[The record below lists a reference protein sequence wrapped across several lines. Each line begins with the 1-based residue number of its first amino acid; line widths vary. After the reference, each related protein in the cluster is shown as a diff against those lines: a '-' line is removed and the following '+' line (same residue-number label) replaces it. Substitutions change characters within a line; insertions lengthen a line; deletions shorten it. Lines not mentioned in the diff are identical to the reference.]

1 MKNKISPSA
10 KKIGIVANYE
20 CLLQWDNYG
29 TLFQNFALQTVLRS
43 MDYDPFWIKT
53 CSRRDLVS
61 IHRKI
66 YNKSLQ
72 FFFDPS
78 DFKVL
83 LNDFFIQRT
92 SKSSLDPQIEQ
103 YDLFNITHPRFFE
116 EFMEQ
121 YLQRSSDL
129 YPVERVN
136 DHFPSADAYI
146 AGSDNVWGTVSDASF
161 LNFGSPDIVRIGYSV
176 SAPWSKLSNYWYHMA
191 RKKIQSFNALST
203 RELEGVEVCRKL
215 GKDSAV
221 QTLDPTLLLKKQD
234 YLDVSASDE
243 KILNLGPFILAYF
256 VNLFSLSHLPWQDL
270 CSLSIELHAEL
281 KVVPLQGAELVI
293 PSDYV
298 YTPSPSQWLK
308 AYSFAQCI
316 VTNSYH
322 GTIFAILMEKPFI
335 AIPQHHA
342 PKNERIPNLLGMLG
356 LKDRLYNTKHTI
368 YTQMMKPINWNDV
381 QSRLNTQRANSLEFL
396 KNALALI

>member
-1 MKNKISPSA
+1 MKQNLASSA

-78 DFKVL
+78 DVKSL
-83 LNDFFIQRT
+83 LIDFFQQRT
-92 SKSSLDPQIEQ
+92 SESSLAPQIER
-103 YDLFNITHPRFFE
+103 YDQFNNAHPRYFE
-116 EFMEQ
+116 EFMDQ
-121 YLQRSSDL
+121 HVQRSFDF
-129 YPVERVN
+129 YAVERVN
-136 DHFPSADAYI
+136 DHFPLADAYI

-176 SAPWSKLSNYWYHMA
+176 SAPWSKLSNYWFHMA
-191 RKKIQSFNALST
+191 SNKIHSFNAIST
-203 RELEGVEVCRKL
+203 RELEGVDVCRKL
-215 GKDSAV
+215 GVDSAV
-221 QTLDPTLLLKKQD
+221 QTLDPTLLLNKQD
-234 YLDVSASDE
+234 YLDVSISDE
-243 KILNLGPFILAYF
+243 KITDVSPFILAYF
-256 VNLFSLSHLPWQDL
+256 VNLSSLTHLPWLDM

-293 PSDYV
+293 PSEYV
-298 YTPSPSQWLK
+298 YTPSPSQWLQ
-308 AYSFAQCI
+308 AYSCAQCI
-316 VTNSYH
+316 FTNSYH

-335 AIPQHHA
+335 VIPQHHA

-356 LKDRLYNTKHTI
+356 LKDRIYNNKSSLYP
-368 YTQMMKPINWNDV
+368 QMMNPINWEDV
-381 QSRLNTQRANSLEFL
+381 QSRLNNQRTKSLEFL
-396 KNALALI
+396 KISLALI